1 MSGNLSDAD
10 FSADHS
16 NLMGCVS
23 MARFFFR
30 GKGQELFCA
39 HFQERIMN
47 MTEIIGYFGGL
58 CTTLAFIP
66 QVWLVWKTKSTQDI
80 SLGMYAIYV
89 LGVSLWLGYGIAAQA
104 WPVLVANAATLIFAS
119 TILGLKIVNSRK
131 DREKSVA

>member
-1 MSGNLSDAD
+1 MVA
-10 FSADHS
+10 FSSEEQSLA
-16 NLMGCVS
+16 
-23 MARFFFR
+23 
-30 GKGQELFCA
+30 LFCPR
-39 HFQERIMN
+39 FQERIMN

-89 LGVSLWLGYGIAAQA
+89 LGVSLWLSYGIAAQA
-104 WPVLVANAATLIFAS
+104 WPVLVANAVTLIFAG
-119 TILGLKIVNSRK
+119 TILGLKIANSRK